1 MKKIKKIMMTLT
13 MVAFM
18 FGLANIGS
26 VKVQAASPSI
36 DKSVT
41 YNLYKGQVG
50 FGSVLIHNPVTNA
63 KITGLKNSNS
73 KVIEVTAG
81 EDDMY
86 PRVEIKL
93 VGEGT
98 TKISFQYAGKTLT
111 QKITVRKYKNPCKL
125 LKIGKTNYA
134 KCFNKSGHY
143 NHNKRTKNVT
153 GKITIK
159 PKKGWKL
166 KKIEVFNIFDGVKKV
181 KNNSKVTLSIKGTG
195 TGLYAYFKNAKT
207 GVVQR
212 LELGYGR
219 GGFKTGEN
227 IYD

>member
-1 MKKIKKIMMTLT
+1 MERRITL
-13 MVAFM
+13 
-18 FGLANIGS
+18 N
-26 VKVQAASPSI
+26 
-36 DKSVT
+36 
-41 YNLYKGQVG
+41 
-50 FGSVLIHNPVTNA
+50 VLINQD
-63 KITGLKNSNS
+63 IT
-73 KVIEVTAG
+73 T
-81 EDDMY
+81 
-86 PRVEIKL
+86 
-93 VGEGT
+93 
-98 TKISFQYAGKTLT
+98 
-111 QKITVRKYKNPCKL
+111 IT
-125 LKIGKTNYA
+125 
-134 KCFNKSGHY
+134 SEQ
-143 NHNKRTKNVT
+143 KNVT

-166 KKIEVFNIFDGVKKV
+166 KKIEVFNIYDGVKKV

>member
-18 FGLANIGS
+18 FGLANIRS

-36 DKSVT
+36 DKRVT

-50 FGSVLIHNPVTNA
+50 FGSVWVRNPVTNA

-73 KVIEVTAG
+73 KVIEVTAR

-86 PRVEIKL
+86 PHVEIKL

-166 KKIEVFNIFDGVKKV
+166 KKIEVFNIYDGVKKV

>member
-13 MVAFM
+13 IVAFM

-50 FGSVLIHNPVTNA
+50 FGSVWVRNPVTNA

-73 KVIEVTAG
+73 KVIEVTAS
-81 EDDMY
+81 EDASY
-86 PRVEIKL
+86 PHLEIKL

-195 TGLYAYFKNAKT
+195 TGLYAYFKNTKT

>member
-1 MKKIKKIMMTLT
+1 MKKIKKFMMTLT
-13 MVAFM
+13 IVAFM

-50 FGSVLIHNPVTNA
+50 FGSVWVRNPVTNA

-73 KVIEVTAG
+73 KV
-81 EDDMY
+81 
-86 PRVEIKL
+86 
-93 VGEGT
+93 
-98 TKISFQYAGKTLT
+98 
-111 QKITVRKYKNPCKL
+111 
-125 LKIGKTNYA
+125 
-134 KCFNKSGHY
+134 
-143 NHNKRTKNVT
+143 
-153 GKITIK
+153 
-159 PKKGWKL
+159 
-166 KKIEVFNIFDGVKKV
+166 
-181 KNNSKVTLSIKGTG
+181 TLSIKGTG
-195 TGLYAYFKNAKT
+195 TGLYPYFKNTKT

>member
-1 MKKIKKIMMTLT
+1 MKKIRKIMMTLT
-13 MVAFM
+13 MLVFM
-18 FGLANIGS
+18 FGMANIGS

-41 YNLYKGQVG
+41 YNLYKGVEMTYN
-50 FGSVLIHNPVTNA
+50 VWVRNPVTNA

-73 KVIEVTAG
+73 KVVKVTASK
-81 EDDMY
+81 DARY
-86 PRVEIKL
+86 PYVAVKL

-98 TKISFQYAGKTLT
+98 AKISFQYAGKTLT
-111 QKITVRKYKNPCKL
+111 QKITVTEYKNPCKL

-143 NHNKRTKNVT
+143 NHNKRTKDVT
-153 GKITIK
+153 GKISIK

-166 KKIEVFNIFDGVKKV
+166 KKIEVFNMYDGVKKV

-195 TGLYAYFKNAKT
+195 TGLYAYFKNVKT

-212 LELGYGR
+212 LYLGYGR

-227 IYD
+227 LYD

>member
-1 MKKIKKIMMTLT
+1 M
-13 MVAFM
+13 
-18 FGLANIGS
+18 
-26 VKVQAASPSI
+26 
-36 DKSVT
+36 
-41 YNLYKGQVG
+41 G

-73 KVIEVTAG
+73 KVIEVTAS

-86 PRVEIKL
+86 PHLEIKL

-212 LELGYGR
+212 LELGYGS
-219 GGFKTGEN
+219 GGFKTREN

>member
-50 FGSVLIHNPVTNA
+50 FG
-63 KITGLKNSNS
+63 LKNSNS
-73 KVIEVTAG
+73 KVIEVTAS

-86 PRVEIKL
+86 PHVEIKL
-93 VGEGT
+93 IGEGT

-166 KKIEVFNIFDGVKKV
+166 KKIEVFNIYDGVKKV